1 MPRSK
6 RNKEVHLTNVKKQ
19 GKERKND
26 LMENIRE
33 AVEKY
38 ENVVL
43 VEFDQQR
50 NVHVK
55 EVRQR
60 FANGRLFFGKNKLMQ
75 LALGTT
81 PETEV
86 EENLHQMAQEVVG
99 QVGLLLTDEPIEA
112 VQKYFEEFRPVDFA
126 KSGFV
131 ATRTIS
137 LPRGEDTFK
146 SMSHAI
152 EPHLRT
158 LGLPTQL
165 NNGKIIM
172 LGDHVV
178 CTEGK
183 ELTVDSAQILKLLDI
198 KMSAFQL
205 TPKAVYSKKDHT
217 FRDLCEDEDEDDEED
232 MEC

>member
-1 MPRSK
+1 
-6 RNKEVHLTNVKKQ
+6 LTSVKKQ

-26 LMENIRE
+26 LMENIRV

-38 ENVVL
+38 ENIVL
-43 VEFDQQR
+43 VELDQQR

-60 FANGRLFFGKNKLMQ
+60 FANGRLFCGKNKLMQ
-75 LALGTT
+75 LALGTS

-99 QVGLLLTDEPIEA
+99 EVGLLLTDEPIEA
-112 VQKYFEEFRPVDFA
+112 VQKYLSEFRPVDFA

-137 LPRGEDTFK
+137 LPRGEDAFK
-146 SMSHAI
+146 TMSHAI

-183 ELTVDSAQILKLLDI
+183 ELTVDQAQILKLLEI
-198 KMSAFQL
+198 KMSTFIMTA
-205 TPKAVYSKKDHT
+205 KAVYSKKDHT
-217 FRDLCEDEDEDDEED
+217 FTDLAEVEEDDEDEED